1 MNIYFPIFIYKSRYV
16 NST

>member
-1 MNIYFPIFIYKSRYV
+1 MNIYFPILIYKSRYV